1 MRRLTSRITKQGQI
15 SVPAE
20 VRRQLGIGPGTVLEW
35 EVEGDVARV
44 RRGHDKTFDDA
55 HRVLF
60 PDGPPARASVRDMDR
75 AIADEIRRRHAR
87 D

>member
-1 MRRLTSRITKQGQI
+1 MRRLISRITKQGQI

-44 RRGHDKTFDDA
+44 RRGHDKTFADIRKA
-55 HRVLF
+55 AF
-60 PDGPPARASVRDMDR
+60 PDGPPPRRSLKELKRG
-75 AIADEIRRRHAR
+75 IADAVRRRHAR

>member
-55 HRVLF
+55 HRALF
-60 PDGPPARASVRDMDR
+60 PEGPPPRASVRDMDR
-75 AIADEIRRRHAR
+75 AIADEVRRRHAR